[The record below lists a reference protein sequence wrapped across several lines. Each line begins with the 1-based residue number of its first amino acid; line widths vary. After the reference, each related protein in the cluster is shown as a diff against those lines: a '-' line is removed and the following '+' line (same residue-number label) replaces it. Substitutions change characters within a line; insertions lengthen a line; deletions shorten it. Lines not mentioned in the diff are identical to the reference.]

1 MYKIWRVCFFIS
13 FLLFTGCS
21 QKNLEKN
28 VGISKPKQEKKI
40 KIYPYCKKHQSIMQF
55 AAKYIKDEFDKAY
68 LNIKDTVGA
77 KAQVYLIE
85 NNTQTVF
92 AKNINAA
99 RESYKA
105 QYILAKK
112 NGCNTQDFKTFPL
125 EEVKNKIQ
133 ILEKKKIK

>member
-28 VGISKPKQEKKI
+28 VSISKPKQEKEI
-40 KIYPYCKKHQSIMQF
+40 KQYPYCKKHQSIMEF
-55 AAKYIKDEFDKAY
+55 ATKYIDEEFEKAY
-68 LNIKDTVGA
+68 LKEKDTVGA
-77 KAQVYLIE
+77 KAQIYLIE

-99 RESYKA
+99 RKSYKT
-105 QYILAKK
+105 QFELAKE
-112 NGCNTQDFKTFPL
+112 NNCNIEDFKTFPL
-125 EEVKNKIQ
+125 DKIKEKIQ
-133 ILEKKKIK
+133 LIEEKK

>member
-28 VGISKPKQEKKI
+28 VAISKPKQEKKI
-40 KIYPYCKKHQSIMQF
+40 KKYPYCKKHQSIMQF

-112 NGCNTQDFKTFPL
+112 MDVIL
-125 EEVKNKIQ
+125 KI
-133 ILEKKKIK
+133 LKLFLLKK